1 MIVDNKVPKDGFM
14 KFIVFLLAL
23 SVSTAAHAF
32 PKAPFNALTQ
42 ISEFSSLDKNLAD
55 YDFEGIVKLSN
66 CSGSIVKFE
75 NQPMSSKAIVLT
87 NGHCVPAG
95 IFGGMIKPG
104 EVIVNKAVSRS
115 MKVYDQ
121 SKRLVDIKTTRII
134 YATMTVTDMAL
145 YELNTTYS
153 DLAAKNIDAFEL
165 VSSRPIVGI
174 DIDIVS
180 GYWDRGYSCGIESFV
195 FKMMEEGYTFADS
208 IRYAPGC
215 NTIGGTSGSPIIQR
229 GTRNVVGVNN
239 TGNESGKQ
247 CTMNNPCEIDENG
260 QVTAEKGVS
269 YGQQTYLTYSCL
281 RADFNLDLNLPGC
294 MLAKPKR

>member
-1 MIVDNKVPKDGFM
+1 M
-14 KFIVFLLAL
+14 KFILVLLAL
-23 SVSTAAHAF
+23 SLSSVAHAF
-32 PKAPFNALTQ
+32 PKAPFDALTH
-42 ISEFSSLDKNLAD
+42 ISNFDKNLAD
-55 YDFEGIVKLSN
+55 YDFEGIVKLNN

-87 NGHCVPAG
+87 NGHCVSSG

-104 EVIVNKAVSRS
+104 EVIFNKAVSRN

-121 SKRLVDIKTTRII
+121 SKRLIDIKTTRII
-134 YATMTVTDMAL
+134 YAAMTVTDMAL
-145 YELNTTYS
+145 YELSVSYA
-153 DLAAKNIDAFEL
+153 DLAAKSVDAFEL
-165 VSSRPIVGI
+165 ISNHPIVGI

-180 GYWDRGYSCGIESFV
+180 GYWDRGYSCGIESFI
-195 FKMMEEGYTFADS
+195 FKMMEGGYTFADS

-215 NTIGGTSGSPIIQR
+215 DTIGGTSGSPIIQR
-229 GTRNVVGVNN
+229 GTRYVVGVNN

-269 YGQQTYLTYSCL
+269 YGQQTYLTYTCL
-281 RADFNLDLNLPGC
+281 RADFNIDLNLPGC
-294 MLAKPKR
+294 KLAKPTK